1 MSYPLKTAFIVKK
14 IFLSLT
20 LGVLCIFSASTQ
32 NTIPHLKNNQLIV
45 DGKPYLMIAGEL
57 HNSSASSIPYME
69 ALWPKLKDLNLN
81 TVLASVSWDQ
91 FEPEEGKFDYELI
104 DDLIANAEKN
114 DLKLV
119 IIWFASWKNGQSS
132 YAPVWVKQDTKRFP
146 RVMTKEG
153 KLIETLSV
161 FSEQTRQADA
171 NAFAALMKRIKEVDK
186 NNTVIMMQ
194 PENEVGIFQDID
206 YQPVVLK
213 KYEEKVPV
221 TLMTYLQKN
230 KKNLKPEVSTIWNK
244 AGGKTSGTWKQVF
257 GDTPQAKEFFM
268 AWNYASYMNHVAAAG
283 RKELNLPMF
292 VNAWIVQQPEDLPGV
307 YPNGGPVSR
316 VMDIYKA
323 AAPSIDIICPD
334 IYLPNYQDIY
344 AMYTREDNPLLVP
357 ESSLDPARAFYA
369 FAEYNAICF
378 SPFGIE
384 DAAGDILYRESYAL
398 LNEISHLITQYQY
411 TGKMR
416 GIHLT
421 GEEQDRQL
429 TIGEYQIDLKI
440 QDPEKPAFGLIIQ
453 SGETEFIV
461 TGMNFKAIFSSPDQN
476 DMAYIGQVTEG
487 HYEDKRWVGD
497 RWLNGDETYHH
508 ELLRA
513 MGRSVDMGS
522 RFQLEQTD
530 LEVDEGEQFVYSPGG
545 SNAVITPGI
554 YKVNLY
560 FRSK

>member
-1 MSYPLKTAFIVKK
+1 MKRIY
-14 IFLSLT
+14 
-20 LGVLCIFSASTQ
+20 LGLICGLFALIAQGQ
-32 NTIPHLKNNQLIV
+32 NTTLPYLKNNQLIV
-45 DGKPYLMIAGEL
+45 DGEPFILIGGEL
-57 HNSSASSIPYME
+57 HNSSASSIEHME
-69 ALWPKLKDLNLN
+69 DVWPKLTSLNLN

-104 DDLIANAEKN
+104 DYLITNAEKN

-146 RVMTKEG
+146 RVMTKDG

-161 FSEQTRQADA
+161 FSEQTKQADA
-171 NAFAALMKRIKEVDK
+171 KAFAALMKRIKEVDK

-213 KYEEKVPV
+213 KYEEQVPKL
-221 TLMTYLQKN
+221 LMDYLQKN
-230 KKNLKPEVSTIWNK
+230 KKNLKPEVSSIWNK
-244 AGGKTSGTWKQVF
+244 AGGKASGTWKQVF

-268 AWNYASYMNHVAAAG
+268 AWNYASYMNYVAAAG
-283 RKELNLPMF
+283 RAQHNLPMF
-292 VNAWIVQQPEDLPGV
+292 VNAWIVQQPDDLPGV

-334 IYLPNYQDIY
+334 IYLPNYKEIY
-344 AMYTREDNPLLVP
+344 QMYKRDDNPLLVP

-369 FAEYNAICF
+369 FAEYDAICF

-384 DAAGDILYRESYAL
+384 DAAGDILYSKSYEVL
-398 LNEISHLITQYQY
+398 SEVTPLITQYQG

-416 GIHLT
+416 GIHLSN
-421 GEEQDRQL
+421 
-429 TIGEYQIDLKI
+429 EYQDEIMNIDGFEISIKI
-440 QDPEKPAFGLIIQ
+440 QDPNKPCFGLIIHSAENEFLV
-453 SGETEFIV
+453 SGL
-461 TGMNFKAIFSSPDQN
+461 NFKVTFTKPAGNQI
-476 DMAYIGQVTEG
+476 AYIGKVTEG
-487 HYEDKRWVGD
+487 RFENGKWKEI

-508 ELLRA
+508 ELLRVF
-513 MGRSVDMGS
+513 GREVKVGDQF
-522 RFQLEQTD
+522 RFQETD
-530 LEVDEGEQFVYSPGG
+530 LDVVEGDQFVYSPGG
-545 SNAVITPGI
+545 ANTIYTPGV
-554 YKVNLY
+554 YKVVLY
-560 FRSK
+560 NRPK

>member
-1 MSYPLKTAFIVKK
+1 MKRIY
-14 IFLSLT
+14 
-20 LGVLCIFSASTQ
+20 LGLICGLFALIAQGQ
-32 NTIPHLKNNQLIV
+32 NTTLPYLKNNQLIV
-45 DGKPYLMIAGEL
+45 DGEPYLMIAGEL
-57 HNSSASSIPYME
+57 HNSSASSAAYME
-69 ALWPKLKDLNLN
+69 DVWPKLASLNLN

-104 DDLIANAEKN
+104 DYLITNAEKN

-161 FSEQTRQADA
+161 FSEQTKQADA
-171 NAFAALMKRIKEVDK
+171 KAFAALMQRIKEIDK
-186 NNTVIMMQ
+186 NNTVVMMQ

-213 KYEEKVPV
+213 KYEEQVPKL
-221 TLMTYLQKN
+221 LMDYLQKN
-230 KKNLKPEVSTIWNK
+230 KKNLKPEVSSIWNK
-244 AGGKTSGTWKQVF
+244 AGGKASGTWKQVF

-268 AWNYASYMNHVAAAG
+268 AWNYASYMNYVAAAG
-283 RKELNLPMF
+283 RAQHNLPMF
-292 VNAWIVQQPEDLPGV
+292 VNAWIVQQPDDLPGV

-334 IYLPNYQDIY
+334 IYLPNYKEIY
-344 AMYTREDNPLLVP
+344 QMYKRDDNPLLVP

-369 FAEYNAICF
+369 FAEYDAICF

-384 DAAGDILYRESYAL
+384 DAAGDILYNKSYEVL
-398 LNEISHLITQYQY
+398 SELTPLITQYQG

-416 GIHLT
+416 GIHLSN
-421 GEEQDRQL
+421 
-429 TIGEYQIDLKI
+429 EYQDEIMNIDGFEISIKI
-440 QDPEKPAFGLIIQ
+440 QDPNKPCFGLIIHSAENEFLV
-453 SGETEFIV
+453 SGL
-461 TGMNFKAIFSSPDQN
+461 NFKVTFTKPAGNQI
-476 DMAYIGQVTEG
+476 AYIGKVTEG
-487 HYEDKRWVGD
+487 RFENGEWKEM

-508 ELLRA
+508 ELLRVF
-513 MGRSVDMGS
+513 GREVKVGDQF
-522 RFQLEQTD
+522 RFQETD
-530 LEVDEGEQFVYSPGG
+530 LVVGEGDQFVYSPGG
-545 SNAVITPGI
+545 ANTVYTPGI
-554 YKVNLY
+554 YKVVLY
-560 FRSK
+560 NRPK